1 MPDSFRPKNWKFRGI
16 ATGTAVLAASQ
27 LYWIQEL
34 VYTRKEGEAQ
44 ERRIDRLGQGIK
56 EIRAD
61 VANIRQDVGVIKGI
75 LTAGTKKKPPL
86 PQSQAQKAAEE
97 AAAYWRVRYEELEN
111 ER

>member
-1 MPDSFRPKNWKFRGI
+1 MPDRGGPKWSIRGI
-16 ATGTAVLAASQ
+16 AAGGAFLSLANLYYASD
-27 LYWIQEL
+27 LI
-34 VYTRKEGEAQ
+34 YTRKEGEAQ